1 MNYKMFINGEW
12 VNSESEEVFEI
23 INPANEE
30 VIGTVPQG
38 TREDGKKA
46 LEAASIAQ
54 ESWEEVPPIKRAK
67 YLHEIARLIRE
78 NKEELA
84 RLLTIEQGK
93 PLFESRLEIEGT
105 AEHFTY
111 FAEGARWILGDIV
124 PSDYEDHSIMILK
137 VPRGVVVGI
146 TPWNFPAAMVA
157 RKIAPA
163 IVTGNTIVIKPSSD
177 TPIIALKLAE
187 LIQKSKIP
195 NGVVNVVTGSGSSIG
210 LELIE
215 NPISEMITMTGS
227 TSTGKKIMESAS
239 KHLAKVLLELGGK
252 APFVILED
260 ADIDW
265 AVKNAVWCRFWNCG
279 QTCICAERI
288 YVHEMIA
295 EEFIKKFIELTKSL
309 KIGNGLEKGVD
320 IGPRINKYELEN
332 ADNFVKDAID
342 EGAKLVLGGK
352 SPEGEKFNKGYW
364 YEPTILTEVAQDM
377 KIVREEIFGPVIPIM
392 EINDFDEVIRLCND
406 SEYGLA
412 SYLFT
417 KDLKKA
423 LTAAKKIKFG
433 ETYINQVGPE
443 ALQGYHT
450 GFRMTG
456 LGGEGSI
463 YGLEEYVQL
472 KTVYIDYSEKPKCDY
487 LMPYPK

>member
-252 APFVILED
+252 APCVILED

-309 KIGNGLEKGVD
+309 KIGNGLEKGVY

-332 ADNFVKDAID
+332 ADNFVKEAID

-423 LTAAKKIKFG
+423 LTAANKIKFG
-433 ETYINQVGPE
+433 ET
-443 ALQGYHT
+443 
-450 GFRMTG
+450 
-456 LGGEGSI
+456 
-463 YGLEEYVQL
+463 
-472 KTVYIDYSEKPKCDY
+472 
-487 LMPYPK
+487 